1 MLSFSDRTD
10 AAVEVSAVRR
20 QLSQQQHS
28 IQQEMNATSHI
39 NNPKNDKTAQTRTRN
54 RSDSPVPVSAAI
66 AIDGS
71 KVSNSVVD
79 FDSDENVHSGARFT
93 NDDKP
98 KKNVNDGISNLRVEK
113 VPTVSRKMDYN
124 LLIAYS
130 IVSIVVVAIVVGI
143 YWK

>member
-1 MLSFSDRTD
+1 
-10 AAVEVSAVRR
+10 
-20 QLSQQQHS
+20 
-28 IQQEMNATSHI
+28 MNATSHLH
-39 NNPKNDKTAQTRTRN
+39 NPRNDKTAQTRTSN

-66 AIDGS
+66 AIDCS

-79 FDSDENVHSGARFT
+79 FDSDENVHSGARFMS
-93 NDDKP
+93 DDKP
-98 KKNVNDGISNLRVEK
+98 KKNVSNGISNLRVEK

>member
-1 MLSFSDRTD
+1 M
-10 AAVEVSAVRR
+10 EVSAVRK

-39 NNPKNDKTAQTRTRN
+39 NTFKNDSKGQARATN
-54 RSDSPVPVSAAI
+54 RSDAHVPVSAAI
-66 AIDGS
+66 AIDGN

-79 FDSDENVHSGARFT
+79 YDSDENVHSGARFT
-93 NDDKP
+93 NEDKP
-98 KKNVNDGISNLRVEK
+98 KKKVGNGISNLRVEK
-113 VPTVSRKMDYN
+113 GPIVSRKMDYN